1 MLGKTIHITSEYLAH
16 KEKVVVVGSKVKAL
30 KAKGYRLRKDLITAM
45 DDSIA
50 SKEKIKALAKE
61 LKVEKLLTM
70 QKDEQL
76 QSTNPKLRSWLP
88 KSSKRSS
95 SPKSKTQSCSTGT
108 TSVWN
113 YWGGTW

>member
-16 KEKVVVVGSKVKAL
+16 KEKVVVAGSKVKAL

-50 SKEKIKALAKE
+50 SKEKIKALAEE

-76 QSTNPKLRSWLP
+76 QSTNPKV
-88 KSSKRSS
+88 
-95 SPKSKTQSCSTGT
+95 KTVATKAIQAF
-108 TSVWN
+108 
-113 YWGGTW
+113 